1 MLLALKTTKI
11 RQTASRYNL
20 QRLKIAKEYMEVQYT
35 WMMWKMYKFLEVM
48 FSEITMLL
56 KRAALS
62 TLIAQQIKTMTLHN
76 VL

>member
-1 MLLALKTTKI
+1 MLALKTTKI
-11 RQTASRYNL
+11 RQTVSRYNL
-20 QRLKIAKEYMEVQYT
+20 QRLKIAKVYMEVQFT
-35 WMMWKMYKFLEVM
+35 WMMWKMYKFLEEM

-62 TLIAQQIKTMTLHN
+62 TLIARQIKTMTLLN